1 MSGLDFD
8 TDGADWPLREAS
20 RFVRAGGYRWHVQE
34 FGEGPPALLLHG
46 AAGATHSWRA
56 LAPLLARHF
65 HLVSPDLPGHA
76 FTTPETR
83 LDASLK
89 GHAQALEAL
98 LDALDYR
105 PKLVIGHSAGAVI
118 LGRLIA
124 EGRLAPDL
132 FVCINGAFFP
142 FEGAAGHI
150 LPVMAR
156 LMHLNP
162 LAGRLFAWTADRRQ
176 VGLLI
181 KGMGSQID
189 DFGLDLYTRL
199 MTTPSHCAGAL
210 DMVANWDLS
219 PDSRRPPPHQGSD
232 LADRRRERQGD
243 PAEHGRAHPEVPA
256 PRAGRAPCGRPP
268 RPRGKPPRRRRRDRG
283 RLGRPLLANNVAPGF
298 SGSRPT
304 KMAC

>member
-8 TDGADWPLREAS
+8 KDGADWPLRESS

-34 FGEGPPALLLHG
+34 LGAGPPALLVHG
-46 AAGATHSWRA
+46 AAGATHSWRG
-56 LAPLLARHF
+56 LAPLLAPHF
-65 HLVSPDLPGHA
+65 HLVAPDLPGHA
-76 FTTPETR
+76 FTKAEGR

-89 GHAQALEAL
+89 GHAQALESL
-98 LDALDYR
+98 LATLNYA

-124 EGRLAPDL
+124 EGRLKPDV

-142 FEGAAGHI
+142 FEGPAGHI

-176 VGLLI
+176 VKLLI
-181 KGMGSQID
+181 DGMGSQID
-189 DFGLDLYTRL
+189 DYGLDLYTRL
-199 MTTPSHCAGAL
+199 MTTPSHCSGAL

-219 PDSRRPPPHQGSD
+219 RIPDDLRRIKVPTLLIVGDHDKAIRPHMADKVAKLLPHAQIKRFPGGHIVHEED
-232 LADRRRERQGD
+232 PNGVAEAILA
-243 PAEHGRAHPEVPA
+243 AWAATASHPSADGQE
-256 PRAGRAPCGRPP
+256 
-268 RPRGKPPRRRRRDRG
+268 
-283 RLGRPLLANNVAPGF
+283 
-298 SGSRPT
+298 
-304 KMAC
+304 

>member
-98 LDALDYR
+98 LDTLDYR

-199 MTTPSHCAGAL
+199 MTTPSHCSGAL
-210 DMVANWDLS
+210 DMVANWDLARI
-219 PDSRRPPPHQGSD
+219 PDDLRRIKVPTLLIVGENDKAIRPSMAERILKFLPHARVAR
-232 LADRRRERQGD
+232 LAGGHLVHEED
-243 PAEHGRAHPEVPA
+243 
-256 PRAGRAPCGRPP
+256 
-268 RPRGKPPRRRRRDRG
+268 PRG
-283 RLGRPLLANNVAPGF
+283 VADAIEAAWAGL
-298 SGSRPT
+298 SSPT
-304 KMAC
+304 T

>member
-8 TDGADWPLREAS
+8 IDGADWPLRESS

-34 FGEGPPALLLHG
+34 LGEGPPALLVHG
-46 AAGATHSWRA
+46 AAGATHSWRG
-56 LAPLLARHF
+56 LAPLLAEHF
-65 HLVSPDLPGHA
+65 HLVAPDLPGHA
-76 FTTPETR
+76 FTTAEGR

-89 GHAQALEAL
+89 GHAEA
-98 LDALDYR
+98 LDALLGALDYQ

-124 EGRLAPDL
+124 EGRLKPDL

-176 VGLLI
+176 VDLLI
-181 KGMGSQID
+181 HGMGSEID

-199 MTTPSHCAGAL
+199 MTTASHCSGAL
-210 DMVANWDLS
+210 DMVANWDLTRV
-219 PDSRRPPPHQGSD
+219 PDDLRRISVPTLLIVGENDKAIRPHM
-232 LADRRRERQGD
+232 AERIAKFLPHAQIVRFPGLGHIVHEED
-243 PAEHGRAHPEVPA
+243 
-256 PRAGRAPCGRPP
+256 
-268 RPRGKPPRRRRRDRG
+268 PRG
-283 RLGRPLLANNVAPGF
+283 VADAIQAAW
-298 SGSRPT
+298 SGLT
-304 KMAC
+304 KA